1 MSWPSWSEDEIYNV
15 SSESCQNQGEQQES
29 LTAIATPQARSPP
42 SFPRPQHLSYLNPT
56 PATAYHK
63 RAATDN
69 RSKIAAEVFMKLQRI
84 VSFATLAISILTL
97 VLVLRRPA
105 PLSPAAAPAV
115 AAANAQSFQEK
126 VNQLAQPK
134 PAGQGESEVRINSGE
149 LSAAL
154 AQAAGVLATPTPA
167 NASSSATS
175 GTTSAGPAIEFPGA
189 VPNVKDYQVSMDG
202 DLVRGQF
209 LTQIAGKDVYL
220 TLAGHLGAKDGYATF
235 DATEVKV
242 GDLSVPASL
251 VNEVLQK
258 KLAEQRDQLKLPNNV
273 KDLRVENGEMVFVEK

>member
-1 MSWPSWSEDEIYNV
+1 
-15 SSESCQNQGEQQES
+15 
-29 LTAIATPQARSPP
+29 
-42 SFPRPQHLSYLNPT
+42 
-56 PATAYHK
+56 
-63 RAATDN
+63 
-69 RSKIAAEVFMKLQRI
+69 MKLQRI
-84 VSFATLAISILTL
+84 IGFVTLAISIVTL
-97 VLVLRRPA
+97 VLVLKRPTPLA
-105 PLSPAAAPAV
+105 PVAAPAA

-134 PAGQGESEVRINSGE
+134 VPGEGESEVRMNSGE

-154 AQAAGVLATPTPA
+154 AQAAGVMPTATPAPA
-167 NASSSATS
+167 NIS
-175 GTTSAGPAIEFPGA
+175 GNPPTNPSPANGAMEFPGA
-189 VPNVKDYQVSMDG
+189 VPNIKDYQVSMDG
-202 DLVRGQF
+202 DIVRGQF

-220 TLAGHLGAKDGYATF
+220 TLAGHLGSKDGYATF

-273 KDLRVENGEMVFVEK
+273 KDIKVENGELVFVEK